1 MKFVITGASSFIGKA
16 LIKELANIGHDC
28 IAVIRPGSIAKLGA
42 INSSVKVLELDMFDY
57 CNLGHLVKNVDCL
70 VNLSWLGTRGL
81 DRMDTDMQ
89 RRSYEYT
96 ISAIKSLIDCGCKII
111 ITSGSQAEYGPL
123 KGYIKETDTPIPNT
137 EYGKYKL
144 KLYEEALELCSIN
157 EIKLIEP
164 RFFSLY
170 GPNDAENTM
179 IMSIM
184 RKMLRNE
191 PCNLTQAI
199 QKWDFLYIK
208 DAINGLID
216 LVQKNVESG
225 IYNFASGDIRM
236 LKDYIEEMKSVLRSN
251 SALNYG
257 VLPYPKTGMVSI
269 MANIEKLR
277 SIGWYAKIPFK
288 VGILNIKA
296 NLTQ

>member
-28 IAVIRPGSIAKLGA
+28 IGVIRPGSIAKLGA
-42 INSSVKVLELDMFDY
+42 INSSIKVLELDMSNY
-57 CNLGHLVKNVDCL
+57 HKLGHLVKNVDCL

-144 KLYEEALELCSIN
+144 KLCEEASALCSKIGV
-157 EIKLIEP
+157 KLIEP

-170 GPNDAENTM
+170 GPNDTENTM

-184 RKMLRNE
+184 RKMLNNE
-191 PCNLTQAI
+191 PCNLTKAI
-199 QKWDFLYIK
+199 QKWDFLYIQ
-208 DAINGLID
+208 DAIYGLVE
-216 LVQKNVESG
+216 LVQKNAESG
-225 IYNFASGDIRM
+225 IYNFASGDVRILR
-236 LKDYIEEMKSVLRSN
+236 DYIEEMKSVLKSN

-257 VLPYPKTGMVSI
+257 AIPYPDTGMVSI
-269 MANIEKLR
+269 MADITKLKK
-277 SIGWYAKIPFK
+277 IGWYAKTPFN
-288 VGILNIKA
+288 VGIKQIEEYFIK
-296 NLTQ
+296 